1 MLKHDICIACD
12 YRSYGITP
20 VEDTITKPQI
30 CDISLKHNGY
40 PNTSHFRHHNAY
52 KSVENRQESHQ
63 LDSYDSTP
71 VRWKRKCLKRSSSYT
86 NAVEVARDEISDKHK
101 VRFSEGKFYIGVDN
115 DSSDQETLWLHGRV
129 MVLVLIFNCKEEYIC
144 LVVFIVFWKG
154 VGGWEWAG
162 LEGLCVCVF
171 IKVLQ
176 RNYMFLSFFS
186 WVFLE
191 EKFTELLSIHVQKSV
206 FLTCGNSFFIID
218 LLSCNIETQRR
229 ILKFD
234 SWKEREYKEKK
245 RIWNSTEGH

>member
-1 MLKHDICIACD
+1 MIAWK
-12 YRSYGITP
+12 SYGS
-20 VEDTITKPQI
+20 
-30 CDISLKHNGY
+30 CFN
-40 PNTSHFRHHNAY
+40 F
-52 KSVENRQESHQ
+52 Q
-63 LDSYDSTP
+63 LQ
-71 VRWKRKCLKRSSSYT
+71 RSIYLPCCFHCFL
-86 NAVEVARDEISDKHK
+86 E
-101 VRFSEGKFYIGVDN
+101 
-115 DSSDQETLWLHGRV
+115 
-129 MVLVLIFNCKEEYIC
+129 
-144 LVVFIVFWKG
+144 
-154 VGGWEWAG
+154 GGWEWAG

-191 EKFTELLSIHVQKSV
+191 EKFTELLSIHVHKSV

-245 RIWNSTEGH
+245 KNLKFD

>member
-1 MLKHDICIACD
+1 M
-12 YRSYGITP
+12 
-20 VEDTITKPQI
+20 
-30 CDISLKHNGY
+30 
-40 PNTSHFRHHNAY
+40 
-52 KSVENRQESHQ
+52 
-63 LDSYDSTP
+63 
-71 VRWKRKCLKRSSSYT
+71 
-86 NAVEVARDEISDKHK
+86 
-101 VRFSEGKFYIGVDN
+101 
-115 DSSDQETLWLHGRV
+115 HGRV
-129 MVLVLIFNCKEEYIC
+129 TVLVLIFNCKEVYIC

-186 WVFLE
+186 GVFLE
-191 EKFTELLSIHVQKSV
+191 EKFTELLSIHVHKSV

-245 RIWNSTEGH
+245 KNLKFD